1 MSYRSHFIL
10 AFPMPTKPKLSA
22 ALDARK
28 KPGQRRAVA
37 TVEAILEAAAHILE
51 TGGLGAYS
59 TNAVAARAGASI
71 GSVYQYFPSKD
82 AITRAL
88 INRHA
93 ASLLEEL
100 RAIDPGLSAEAALR
114 RMLLAAVRHQLQRPG
129 LARTLD
135 LEELRLPMD
144 EAYEAIGKQTM
155 ALFRTCLHD
164 TGRVRPADLDVVSND
179 LAAIVKGL
187 VDAAGQRR
195 ETNEAHLLARV
206 ERAVLG
212 YLGNP

>member
-1 MSYRSHFIL
+1 MATR
-10 AFPMPTKPKLSA
+10 PKPSA

-28 KPGQRRAVA
+28 KPGQKRAVA
-37 TVEAILEAAAHILE
+37 TVDAILEAAAHILE

-71 GSVYQYFPSKD
+71 GSVYQYFPGKD

-88 INRHA
+88 INRNA
-93 ASLLEEL
+93 ASLLDEL
-100 RAIDPGLSAEAALR
+100 RAIDPDLSADATLQ
-114 RMLLAAVRHQLQRPG
+114 RMLLAAVRHQLQRPS

-144 EAYEAIGKQTM
+144 ETYEQIGKLTM
-155 ALFRTCLHD
+155 GLFRQCLLD
-164 TGRVRPADLDVVSND
+164 TGLVRPADLDVVSND

-195 ETNEAHLLARV
+195 ESDEAHLLGRV

-212 YLGNP
+212 YLGRP

>member
-1 MSYRSHFIL
+1 M
-10 AFPMPTKPKLSA
+10 
-22 ALDARK
+22 
-28 KPGQRRAVA
+28 
-37 TVEAILEAAAHILE
+37 
-51 TGGLGAYS
+51 
-59 TNAVAARAGASI
+59 AARAGASI

-88 INRHA
+88 INRSA

-100 RAIDPGLSAEAALR
+100 RAIDPGLSAEATLQ
-114 RMLLAAVRHQLQRPG
+114 RMLRAAVRHQLQRPG

-144 EAYEAIGKQTM
+144 EAYEEIGKQTM
-155 ALFRTCLHD
+155 GLFRDCLLD

-195 ETNEAHLLARV
+195 ETDEAHLLGRV

-212 YLGNP
+212 YLGGS

>member
-1 MSYRSHFIL
+1 M
-10 AFPMPTKPKLSA
+10 ATKPKSSA

-28 KPGQRRAVA
+28 KPGQKRAVA
-37 TVEAILEAAAHILE
+37 TVDAILEAAAHIFE

-100 RAIDPGLSAEAALR
+100 RAIDAGLSAQATLR
-114 RMLLAAVRHQLQRPG
+114 CMLLAAVRHQLQRPG

-144 EAYEAIGKQTM
+144 GVYDAIGQETM
-155 ALFRTCLHD
+155 GLFRQCLLD
-164 TGRVRPADLDVVSND
+164 TGQVRPADLEVVSND
-179 LAAIVKGL
+179 LAAIIKGM

-195 ETNEAHLLARV
+195 ETDEAHLLGRV

-212 YLGNP
+212 YLGRP